1 MGKIGA
7 VTEPSPANVSGWL
20 EIGGFYI
27 TFVFI
32 IKENVFQPY
41 YGKIGIQENLHI

>member
-1 MGKIGA
+1 MGKIGT
-7 VTEPSPANVSGWL
+7 VTEPSANVSGWL
-20 EIGGFYI
+20 EIDGFYI

-41 YGKIGIQENLHI
+41 GKIGIQENLHI